1 MINSPR
7 IGIFPENDPERTV
20 TVRNHKVAGNPKKLA
35 GERAA
40 ELAGD
45 GMTVGLGTGSTAFY
59 AIQKL
64 GERVREGL
72 LIRGVP
78 TSEQSRIQA
87 ESEGIPLIDFAETT
101 RIDLTIDGADEID
114 PAFNL
119 IKGGGGA
126 LFREK
131 LVATASLREII
142 VADESKLKDR
152 LGGFPLP
159 VEVVPF
165 GWQYVRL
172 KLEALG
178 WRARLRRRENRPFGA
193 DNGNH
198 ILDCAFGVIEDPAE
212 LERRIAAICGVVES
226 GLFIGL
232 AHRIVIGKA
241 DGTLEERVNPR
252 LR

>member
-1 MINSPR
+1 MHTGNLQVI
-7 IGIFPENDPERTV
+7 
-20 TVRNHKVAGNPKKLA
+20 ANPKQLA

-40 ELAGD
+40 ELVD
-45 GMTVGLGTGSTAFY
+45 NGMIVGLGTGSTAFF
-59 AIQKL
+59 AIQSL
-64 GERVREGL
+64 GDRVRAGL
-72 LIRGVP
+72 RIRGIP

-87 ESEGIPLIDFAETT
+87 ERESIPLIGFSDTNQV
-101 RIDLTIDGADEID
+101 DLTIDGADEID

-131 LVATASLREII
+131 IVATASLREII
-142 VADESKLKDR
+142 VADESKLKNR
-152 LGGFPLP
+152 LGDFPLP

-165 GWQYVRL
+165 GWEFVRFQI
-172 KLEALG
+172 EALG
-178 WRARLRRRENRPFGA
+178 CHASLRVIENRAFVT

-198 ILDCAFGVIEDPAE
+198 ILDCAFGAIHDPPD
-212 LERRIAAICGVVES
+212 LERRIAAVCGVVES
-226 GLFIGL
+226 GLFTGL
-232 AHRIVIGKA
+232 AHRVVIGKA

>member
-1 MINSPR
+1 MP
-7 IGIFPENDPERTV
+7 ND
-20 TVRNHKVAGNPKKLA
+20 KGSANPKKAA

-40 ELAGD
+40 EQAED
-45 GMTVGLGTGSTAFY
+45 GMIVGLGTGSTAFY
-59 AIQKL
+59 AIRKL

-72 LIRGVP
+72 RIRGIP
-78 TSEQSRIQA
+78 TSEQSRNQA
-87 ESEGIPLIDFAETT
+87 ESEGIPLIDFSDAT

-114 PAFNL
+114 SAFNL

-131 LVATASLREII
+131 LVAAASLREII
-142 VADESKLKDR
+142 VADESKLKER
-152 LGGFPLP
+152 LGAFPLP

-165 GWQYVRL
+165 GWQFVRL

-178 WRARLRRRENRPFGA
+178 CRATLRIREDRTFVT

-198 ILDCAFGVIEDPAE
+198 ILDCAFGAIEEPGD

-226 GLFIGL
+226 GLFVGL
-232 AHRIVIGKA
+232 AHHIVIGKA
-241 DGTLEERVNPR
+241 DGSIEERYRPKCGVDVR
-252 LR
+252 RKT

>member
-1 MINSPR
+1 MEDRVTMPDKTVAASP
-7 IGIFPENDPERTV
+7 
-20 TVRNHKVAGNPKKLA
+20 KQLA

-40 ELAGD
+40 DLVED
-45 GMTVGLGTGSTAFY
+45 GMIVGLGTGSTAFF
-59 AIQKL
+59 AIRKL

-72 LIRGVP
+72 RIRGIP
-78 TSEQSRIQA
+78 TSELSRIQA
-87 ESEGIPLIDFAETT
+87 EREGIPLIDFADTA

-126 LFREK
+126 LLREK

-165 GWQYVRL
+165 GWQFVRL
-172 KLEALG
+172 QIEALG
-178 WRARLRRRENRPFGA
+178 CRASLRVLQNTAFVT

-198 ILDCAFGVIEDPAE
+198 IVDCAFGAIEDPAD
-212 LERRIAAICGVVES
+212 LERRIVAICGVVES
-226 GLFIGL
+226 GLFTGL
-232 AHRIVIGKA
+232 AHHIVIGKA
-241 DGTLEERVNPR
+241 DGTLEERARPR
-252 LR
+252 PL

>member
-1 MINSPR
+1 M
-7 IGIFPENDPERTV
+7 
-20 TVRNHKVAGNPKKLA
+20 AANPKQLA

-40 ELAGD
+40 DLADD
-45 GMTVGLGTGSTAFY
+45 GMIVGLGTGSTAHF
-59 AIQKL
+59 AIRRL

-72 LIRGVP
+72 RIHGIP

-87 ESEGIPLIDFAETT
+87 EREGIPLTDFARTP

-126 LFREK
+126 LLREK
-131 LVATASLREII
+131 LVATASRREII
-142 VADESKLKDR
+142 VADESKLKNR
-152 LGGFPLP
+152 LGEFPLP

-165 GWQYVRL
+165 GWQFVRL
-172 KLEALG
+172 QVEALG
-178 WRARLRRRENRPFGA
+178 CRASLRVRENRAFVT

-198 ILDCAFGVIEDPAE
+198 VLDCAFGVINDPAD

-226 GLFIGL
+226 GLFVGL
-232 AHRIVIGKA
+232 AHHVVIGTA
-241 DGTLEERVNPR
+241 DGAVEERVKPGGQ
-252 LR
+252 

>member
-1 MINSPR
+1 MS
-7 IGIFPENDPERTV
+7 
-20 TVRNHKVAGNPKKLA
+20 GNPKRIA

-40 ELAGD
+40 ELVDD
-45 GMTVGLGTGSTAFY
+45 GMIVGLGTGSTAFY
-59 AIQKL
+59 AIQRL

-72 LIRGVP
+72 RIRGVP

-87 ESEGIPLIDFAETT
+87 ERERIPLVDFAETT

-152 LGGFPLP
+152 LGAFPLP

-165 GWQYVRL
+165 GWQFVQS

-178 WRARLRRRENRPFGA
+178 CRAALRVRENRTFST

-198 ILDCAFGVIEDPAE
+198 ILDCAFGPIEAPED

-226 GLFIGL
+226 GLFVGL
-232 AHRIVIGKA
+232 AHRIVIGNA
-241 DGTLEERVNPR
+241 DGTLEERDRPQCGVDAR
-252 LR
+252 RKT

>member
-1 MINSPR
+1 M
-7 IGIFPENDPERTV
+7 
-20 TVRNHKVAGNPKKLA
+20 RNNKVSANPKKVA

-40 ELAGD
+40 ELVDD
-45 GMTVGLGTGSTAFY
+45 GMIVGLGTGSTAYY

-64 GERVREGL
+64 GGRVREGL
-72 LIRGVP
+72 LIRGIP

-87 ESEGIPLIDFAETT
+87 EREGIPLIDFAETI

-131 LVATASLREII
+131 LVATASHREII

-172 KLEALG
+172 NLEALG
-178 WRARLRRRENRPFGA
+178 CRARLRVSENGA
-193 DNGNH
+193 FVTDNGNH
-198 ILDCAFGVIEDPAE
+198 ILDCAFGAIDDPAD
-212 LERRIAAICGVVES
+212 LERRIGAICGVVES
-226 GLFIGL
+226 GLFVGL
-232 AHRIVIGKA
+232 AHQVVIGKA
-241 DGTLEERVNPR
+241 DGTLEERSRPQCGVDVR
-252 LR
+252 RKT

>member
-1 MINSPR
+1 MS
-7 IGIFPENDPERTV
+7 
-20 TVRNHKVAGNPKKLA
+20 ANPKKAA

-40 ELAGD
+40 ELVDD
-45 GMTVGLGTGSTAFY
+45 GMIVGLGTGSTAFY
-59 AIQKL
+59 AIRKL

-72 LIRGVP
+72 RIRGIP
-78 TSEQSRIQA
+78 TSEQSRNQA
-87 ESEGIPLIDFAETT
+87 ESEGIPLIDFSDAT

-131 LVATASLREII
+131 LVAAASLREII
-142 VADESKLKDR
+142 VADETKLKDR
-152 LGGFPLP
+152 LGESPLP

-165 GWQYVRL
+165 GWQYVQL

-178 WRARLRRRENRPFGA
+178 CRASLRIRENRTFVT

-198 ILDCAFGVIEDPAE
+198 ILDCAFGGIEEPGD
-212 LERRIAAICGVVES
+212 LERRIGGICGVVES
-226 GLFIGL
+226 GLFVGL
-232 AHRIVIGKA
+232 AHQIVIGKA
-241 DGTLEERVNPR
+241 DGTIEERCRPQPASAVPGVR
-252 LR
+252 

>member
-1 MINSPR
+1 MRNDKVSP
-7 IGIFPENDPERTV
+7 
-20 TVRNHKVAGNPKKLA
+20 NPKKAA

-40 ELAGD
+40 ELVDD
-45 GMTVGLGTGSTAFY
+45 GMIVGLGTGSTAFY

-64 GERVREGL
+64 GDRVREGL
-72 LIRGVP
+72 LIRGIP

-87 ESEGIPLIDFAETT
+87 EREGIPLIDFAETI

-131 LVATASLREII
+131 LVATASHREII

-178 WRARLRRRENRPFGA
+178 CRVRLRVSENRAFVT

-198 ILDCAFGVIEDPAE
+198 ILDCAFGAIDDPAD
-212 LERRIAAICGVVES
+212 LERCIAAICGVVES
-226 GLFIGL
+226 GLFVGL
-232 AHRIVIGKA
+232 AHQVVIGKA
-241 DGTLEERVNPR
+241 DGSIEERCRPQPPSAAPGVR
-252 LR
+252 SEERGERKEE